1 MILHTFPPAFGQRN
15 PSPFCMKVEMALTH
29 LGMDFS
35 VRENMELTK
44 SPKRKPWLEDQGR
57 VIADSDLILHYLDNK
72 SDGALFRHLTTQQ
85 QGIGV
90 SFVRLTEHHLYWLI
104 LASRWL
110 EDDWFANI
118 ERDFFGYL
126 PKPLAWFVSRAARL
140 KIRRFYQL
148 HDGLGQHCRE
158 EQTHLLRAD
167 LNAIAAQVQKDQFIT
182 GGEMCVFDFSVAAV
196 LACAMDSQPTTWVSE
211 IVHEYAVLRDYAE
224 KVQDTVGVYCRFK
237 GATSH

>member
-1 MILHTFPPAFGQRN
+1 
-15 PSPFCMKVEMALTH
+15 MALTY

-126 PKPLAWFVSRAARL
+126 PKPLA
-140 KIRRFYQL
+140 
-148 HDGLGQHCRE
+148 GL
-158 EQTHLLRAD
+158 
-167 LNAIAAQVQKDQFIT
+167 
-182 GGEMCVFDFSVAAV
+182 
-196 LACAMDSQPTTWVSE
+196 LAEPHA
-211 IVHEYAVLRDYAE
+211 
-224 KVQDTVGVYCRFK
+224 
-237 GATSH
+237 

>member
-1 MILHTFPPAFGQRN
+1 
-15 PSPFCMKVEMALTH
+15 MKVEMALTY

-104 LASRWL
+104 
-110 EDDWFANI
+110 
-118 ERDFFGYL
+118 
-126 PKPLAWFVSRAARL
+126 
-140 KIRRFYQL
+140 
-148 HDGLGQHCRE
+148 
-158 EQTHLLRAD
+158 
-167 LNAIAAQVQKDQFIT
+167 
-182 GGEMCVFDFSVAAV
+182 
-196 LACAMDSQPTTWVSE
+196 
-211 IVHEYAVLRDYAE
+211 
-224 KVQDTVGVYCRFK
+224 
-237 GATSH
+237 